1 MLDRNLLKTLEDK
14 NSIREQAFD
23 TFDALDFP
31 RFKRLNIRN
40 SSFNERSEF
49 VNVSSKNL
57 DQVGISTE
65 IKDLAKYETLAREK
79 KYGVSEKHTALTD
92 AFYNVLNQIEVAKNA
107 EIKEPIYLGMTLDE
121 ANRTLFDKTILVVGE
136 SASVTLAINY
146 SGELGEHNGNIEI
159 FAGANSNVNVIIVQ
173 NLSSDVRH
181 YHNGLSVIA
190 RDASVMFT
198 RIDIGAKEVV
208 TDYSSYMEGIASE
221 SNVESIYFGDGDSK
235 LDISYNTYHNAMA
248 TQSEI
253 SVNGALKDNAK
264 KVFRGSLFFAKD
276 ARKSEGREEEF
287 AILLDKTVKA
297 HSIPALLCDEDD
309 VIGEHAASAGQID
322 ENKLF
327 YLMSRGLSEED
338 AKKTIILASYEKALD
353 YIPNDEIREGVKD
366 IIGKKMDFS

>member
-14 NSIREQAFD
+14 SSSREQAFEI
-23 TFDALDFP
+23 FAEQDFP

-40 SSFNERSEF
+40 SSFNERKEF
-49 VNVSSKNL
+49 KNISSKNL
-57 DQVGISTE
+57 DQNGISLT
-65 IKDLAKYETLAREK
+65 IDDLAKYEDLVAEK
-79 KYGVSEKHTALTD
+79 KYGVSKKHTSLTD
-92 AFYNVLNQIEVAKNA
+92 AFYNTLNHIEVAKNT
-107 EIKEPIYLGMTLDE
+107 EVVEPIYLGMSLDE
-121 ANRTLFDKTILVVGE
+121 DNTTLFDKTVLVVGE
-136 SASVTLAINY
+136 SSSVTLAINY
-146 SGELGEHNGNIEI
+146 SGEVGEHNGNIQI
-159 FAGANSNVNVIIVQ
+159 FAGDNSNVNVLIVQ
-173 NLSSDVRH
+173 NYSSDVRH
-181 YHNGLSVIA
+181 YHNAISLIG
-190 RDASVMFT
+190 RDASVMFS

-208 TDYSSYMEGIASE
+208 TDYSSYMEGVAGE

-253 SVNGALKDNAK
+253 SVNGALKDSAK
-264 KVFRGSLFFAKD
+264 KVFRGSLFFARD

-353 YIPNDEIREGVKD
+353 CIPNEKIREGVKE